1 MEKDIDLEVDD
12 PSPGD
17 LPGEM
22 FLLDNIKEEPET
34 GTKEITKVGDSEKN
48 DIVRMI
54 SFSTSSSGVSSQ
66 SAVVKI
72 QAELSLVSK

>member
-1 MEKDIDLEVDD
+1 
-12 PSPGD
+12 
-17 LPGEM
+17 M

-34 GTKEITKVGDSEKN
+34 GAKETTKAGDSEKN

-66 SAVVKI
+66 SAVAKT
-72 QAELSLVSK
+72 QAAMSPGISQSCNEDFLGVIDFYLVS

>member
-1 MEKDIDLEVDD
+1 M
-12 PSPGD
+12 
-17 LPGEM
+17 
-22 FLLDNIKEEPET
+22 DNIKEEPET

>member
-1 MEKDIDLEVDD
+1 M
-12 PSPGD
+12 
-17 LPGEM
+17 
-22 FLLDNIKEEPET
+22 DNIKEEPET
-34 GTKEITKVGDSEKN
+34 GTKEITKEITKVGDSEKN